1 MQEYTFKIFFEN
13 AIEMVSI
20 TSLNR
25 EREAQ
30 PFKNHRHFASS
41 YTTQWKQ
48 LCSNGYHALMCDGHH
63 NP

>member
-1 MQEYTFKIFFEN
+1 MQEYTWKIFFEN

-30 PFKNHRHFASS
+30 TYRNHHHFACSS
-41 YTTQWKQ
+41 LYNSTETTAVG
-48 LCSNGYHALMCDGHH
+48 LRTGIMH
-63 NP
+63 